1 MKKCVCLFSLL
12 AMFLTGCQTDNPIS
26 SGIEI
31 SSPEDKPITE
41 DELTLVDFA
50 LKKNEEGKV
59 LLSLTGQ
66 LLLPELHESST
77 FVIDNTQDDSK
88 DSLSISFDL
97 HDNSFDFALDV
108 TTLRKEGAWYNLY
121 FRISDTKSIYIST
134 GDISPRQ
141 LSGIC
146 DYLVSEEKSYEYSF
160 EVWNDNVKLVY
171 REKDNLLTTYYSMN
185 YEVRSQHATEYL
197 YFHLKGYNQHENLK
211 LILDGVDKKET
222 EEIIQDEQGNF
233 DVYLRV
239 DDILKD
245 KNRYAI
251 KMEYTLQSGSIHQET
266 ITNYSLSDHE
276 RLEGICYQSDLYV
289 FRAEITG
296 RKIYYYL
303 SNCPD
308 SFAMDHV
315 SLFQQNGVK
324 LKISGTVRLFSSG
337 FYTFRIRWIDNGND
351 YIRLIGLDEISS
363 SGYLSAIIDLSDM
376 PEFDR
381 LSTSSEMGQLEIYHD
396 TLRLNQFW
404 PGEWSH
410 RNDDIGP
417 VEDQNYIYTISDQT
431 YGNAY
436 GIIKRPKLG

>member
-1 MKKCVCLFSLL
+1 MKKAVCFVSLL
-12 AMFLTGCQTDNPIS
+12 ALLLTGCQTDNPIS
-26 SGIEI
+26 SGEDNLSSVEEEI
-31 SSPEDKPITE
+31 ISEEEPLKLYE
-41 DELTLVDFA
+41 FA
-50 LKKNEEGKV
+50 LKENEDQKVVLYLKGELYFDGKV
-59 LLSLTGQ
+59 
-66 LLLPELHESST
+66 SSSS
-77 FVIDNTQDDSK
+77 FIIDNTQDDIK
-88 DSLSISFDL
+88 DSIST
-97 HDNSFDFALDV
+97 DFTLNHSAFAIEVDV
-108 TTLRKEGAWYNLY
+108 TTLKKEGAWYNLY
-121 FRISDTKSIYIST
+121 FWINENKSIYISKD
-134 GDISPRQ
+134 DISQKQ
-141 LSGIC
+141 LSSVM
-146 DYLVSEEKSYEYSF
+146 DYQKTKQSKNEYCF
-160 EVWNDNVKLVY
+160 EIWNDNVKLVY

-308 SFAMDHV
+308 SFTMDHV

-324 LKISGTVRLFSSG
+324 LRISGTVRLFSSG

-351 YIRLIGLDEISS
+351 YIR
-363 SGYLSAIIDLSDM
+363 
-376 PEFDR
+376 F
-381 LSTSSEMGQLEIYHD
+381 
-396 TLRLNQFW
+396 
-404 PGEWSH
+404 
-410 RNDDIGP
+410 
-417 VEDQNYIYTISDQT
+417 
-431 YGNAY
+431 
-436 GIIKRPKLG
+436 